1 MVLRRQ
7 AVQPAGEDSPA
18 QRLAWLG
25 EVMGGTIRPSV
36 ASGLRCGV
44 DLGTACTV
52 LVVSDGAGRPLAGAH
67 EWTGVVRDGVVVDF
81 HGAIA
86 ALRRLKAD
94 VEGRLGHV
102 IEHAAAG
109 FPPGVSRAE
118 VKAVEHVLEAADLRC
133 TELVDEP
140 TAANSVLGIT
150 DGAVVDVG
158 GGTTGIAIFSRGELV
173 HVVDEPTGGVHAT
186 LVIAGALGLSLDEAE
201 LRKRD
206 PVWTAEVAP
215 LVRPVFE
222 KIGAI
227 VRRAIADHDVR
238 AISLVGG
245 TCRFP
250 TAAAVIAEGA
260 GVRCTVPTDPMFV
273 TVLGLADADH
283 DHHHGDEP
291 T

>member
-1 MVLRRQ
+1 MDGVVR
-7 AVQPAGEDSPA
+7 D
-18 QRLAWLG
+18 
-25 EVMGGTIRPSV
+25 PSD
-36 ASGLRCGV
+36 AGLRTGV

-52 LVVSDGAGRPLAGAH
+52 LVACDGVGRPLAGAH
-67 EWTGVVRDGVVVDF
+67 EWTSAVRDGVVVDF

-86 ALRRLKAD
+86 AVRRLKAD
-94 VEGRLGHV
+94 VEDRLGRQLV
-102 IEHAAAG
+102 HAAAG

-118 VKAVEHVLEAADLRC
+118 VRAVEHVLVAAGLRC
-133 TELVDEP
+133 TELVGEP

-158 GGTTGIAIFSRGELV
+158 GGTTGIAVFADGELI
-173 HVVDEPTGGVHAT
+173 HVIDEPTGGVHAS
-186 LVIAGALGLSLDEAE
+186 LVIAGALGLTVDQAE

-206 PVWTAEVAP
+206 PAQSAELAP

-227 VRRAIADHDVR
+227 VRRAIDPHHVDE
-238 AISLVGG
+238 ISLVGG

-250 TAAAVIAEGA
+250 TAASVIADAVGLP
-260 GVRCTVPTDPMFV
+260 CTVPADPMFV
-273 TVLGLADADH
+273 TVLGLADADSPH
-283 DHHHGDEP
+283 DRGGQP